1 MSEFVKIAFDASTEK
16 QIDFENDFNL
26 IIQKL
31 KDKEYV
37 GEVYYNENPNEF
49 DTDEK
54 YEFSI
59 NGYANVDDD
68 SIDLFDVK
76 IMKSVY
82 KDRPSDTYS
91 VQVSYPDLSNYENKD
106 GNARASRILRLVM
119 GLIQDELNISK
130 QDMRKIT

>member
-1 MSEFVKIAFDASTEK
+1 MNEFVKIAFDASTEK

-59 NGYANVDDD
+59 NGYANIDDD
-68 SIDLFDVK
+68 SIDLFDVN
-76 IMKSVY
+76 IMKSLY

-91 VQVSYPDLSNYENKD
+91 VRVSYPDLSNYKNKD